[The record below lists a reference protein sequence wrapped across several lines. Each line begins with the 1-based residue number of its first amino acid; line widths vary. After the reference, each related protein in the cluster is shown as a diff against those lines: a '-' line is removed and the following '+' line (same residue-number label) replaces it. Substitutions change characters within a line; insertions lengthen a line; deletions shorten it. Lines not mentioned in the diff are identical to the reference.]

1 MFTTSSTATRDH
13 LTVASADA
21 TKPQFHDRYV
31 TGLRGPRAARIG
43 DGDVD
48 HQITRAYRLAFAR
61 TPAPEE
67 AAAARRLI
75 EGFGLLAFCRVLF
88 NTNEFV
94 YVH

>member
-1 MFTTSSTATRDH
+1 MTTSPLQA
-13 LTVASADA
+13 LTLQNHSFMIDMSRAFAD
-21 TKPQFHDRYV
+21 RV
-31 TGLRGPRAARIG
+31 RRESG

-75 EGFGLLAFCRVLF
+75 ERFGLLAFCRVLF

-94 YVH
+94 YVP